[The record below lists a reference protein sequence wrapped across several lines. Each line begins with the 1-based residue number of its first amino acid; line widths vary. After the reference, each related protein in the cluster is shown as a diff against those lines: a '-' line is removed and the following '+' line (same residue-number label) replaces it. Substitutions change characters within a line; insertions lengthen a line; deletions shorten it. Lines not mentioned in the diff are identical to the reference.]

1 MTARLV
7 LLGRRLR
14 SEERGATI
22 VEFAMVAPV
31 MCLLLLGAFDVSH
44 TLYMRGVL
52 QGIVQKTARDAT
64 IETTNAAV
72 TTKTLDDRV
81 RAQVAAM
88 YNTADVNISRRFYR
102 TFAEAAAARAEKYTD
117 TNGNGIC
124 DNNEPYE
131 DSNGNSVWDSDGGN
145 EGQGGAKDAT
155 LYTVTV
161 TYPDLMPVSK
171 LIGGTGTTKV
181 TAETILRNQPY
192 GDQGTYGATVLRNC
206 P

>member
-1 MTARLV
+1 VTARLS
-7 LLGRRLR
+7 LAARRLR
-14 SEERGATI
+14 RDARGATI

-64 IETTNAAV
+64 IETTNSAV
-72 TTKTLDDRV
+72 TTQTLDDRV

-88 YNTADVNISRRFYR
+88 YNSADVDISRRFYR

-117 TNGNGIC
+117 TNTNGIC

-131 DSNGNSVWDSDGGN
+131 DANGNSVWDADGGN

-181 TAETILRNQPY
+181 VAETILRNQPY

-206 P
+206 T

>member
-1 MTARLV
+1 MTARLA
-7 LLGRRLR
+7 LLARRLR
-14 SEERGATI
+14 SDARGATI

-88 YNTADVNISRRFYR
+88 YNTADVNITRRFYR